1 MEWLLSLLFS
11 KVGAVL
17 AGSLGVLALWFRTA
31 WLRRRAERAEE
42 RARTAE
48 TQVEIQKVETEYA
61 AKIEQVE
68 KAGDTGDAAAVADVI
83 NQLWGDKTKPE

>member
-11 KVGAVL
+11 KAGAVL
-17 AGSLGVLALWFRTA
+17 AGALGVLTLWIRMA
-31 WLRRRAERAEE
+31 WLRRRAEKSEA

-61 AKIEQVE
+61 PKIEQVE

>member
-11 KVGAVL
+11 KAGAVL
-17 AGSLGVLALWFRTA
+17 AGALGILTLWIRTA
-31 WLRRRAERAEE
+31 WLRRRVEKSEARG
-42 RARTAE
+42 RTAE
-48 TQVEIQKVETEYA
+48 AQVEIQKVEAEYA
-61 AKIEQVE
+61 PKIEQVE

>member
-1 MEWLLSLLFS
+1 MDWLLSLLFS

-17 AGSLGVLALWFRTA
+17 AGALGVLTLWIRMA
-31 WLRRRAERAEE
+31 WLRRRAERSEA

-48 TQVEIQKVETEYA
+48 AQVEIQKVETEYA
-61 AKIEQVE
+61 PKIEQVE